1 MPWTLAVESSFPR
14 GPCCFPTTCPYS
26 CLGKEVE
33 PRGKWVPGIVLEKEV
48 WAGGR
53 KENTG
58 DGVGGGW
65 FACCPDAVFLSFCD
79 FRASHCGHLKA
90 GSGLGQ
96 SRKALAASVGLGWP
110 CPLAPN
116 GGHILVWYTLVHM
129 HSAPH
134 KAWP

>member
-58 DGVGGGW
+58 DGVGVGDGLL
-65 FACCPDAVFLSFCD
+65 AVQMQYSFP
-79 FRASHCGHLKA
+79 
-90 GSGLGQ
+90 
-96 SRKALAASVGLGWP
+96 SVTSELP
-110 CPLAPN
+110 TVV
-116 GGHILVWYTLVHM
+116 I
-129 HSAPH
+129 
-134 KAWP
+134 